1 MKTSVSMHMSS
12 ATTVTLIV
20 AKKGRTQ
27 RPLAAPWF
35 QVDYC
40 KFKKLLIQVAGL
52 IKLELEQNSAICLCL
67 SVSAVQCSSFLLVPL
82 ALESFFFSRKQG
94 RAHLRG
100 SRLKRSLT

>member
-40 KFKKLLIQVAGL
+40 KKLLIGVAGL
-52 IKLELEQNSAICLCL
+52 IQLEQNINLNL
-67 SVSAVQCSSFLLVPL
+67 SLFVRCTMFKL
-82 ALESFFFSRKQG
+82 
-94 RAHLRG
+94 
-100 SRLKRSLT
+100 